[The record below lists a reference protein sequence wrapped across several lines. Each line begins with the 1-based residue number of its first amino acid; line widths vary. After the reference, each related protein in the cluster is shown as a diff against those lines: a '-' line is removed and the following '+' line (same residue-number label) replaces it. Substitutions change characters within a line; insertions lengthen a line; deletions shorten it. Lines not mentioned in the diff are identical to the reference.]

1 MALTPV
7 GLVDTQSR
15 VVNPAWTAPAPHARR
30 LAAHL
35 IDLLAL
41 SLLLFGLVVVWTV
54 TTGENFDPS
63 RRDARQ
69 GETLGMLLAGLYFV
83 LFWRLAGASP
93 GKRIMGLRLIGL
105 DGAAPRLGRSIT
117 RYFSMTLLGSLFGMT
132 WWPVL
137 VRPDRRA
144 IHDLVA
150 GTQVVSSRKRDRQPG
165 LVKG

>member
-1 MALTPV
+1 MALTAV

-15 VVNPAWTAPAPHARR
+15 VANRAWAAPATHARR
-30 LAAHL
+30 LTAHL

-41 SLLLFGLVVVWTV
+41 SLLIFGLVVVWTV
-54 TTGENFDPS
+54 TRGENFDPS
-63 RRDARQ
+63 RDARQ

-93 GKRIMGLRLIGL
+93 GKRIMGLRLIGV
-105 DGAAPRLGRSIT
+105 DGAAPGLGRSIT
-117 RYFSMTLLGSLFGMT
+117 RYFTMTLLGSLFGMT

-150 GTQVVSSRKRDRQPG
+150 GTQVVSWRKRDRQPG

>member
-15 VVNPAWTAPAPHARR
+15 VVNPAWTAPASHARR

-63 RRDARQ
+63 RDARQ

-83 LFWRLAGASP
+83 AFWRLAGASP
-93 GKRIMGLRLIGL
+93 GKRMMGLRVIGV
-105 DGAAPRLGRSIT
+105 GSAAPGLRRSIA
-117 RYFSMTLLGSLFGMT
+117 RYFTMTLLGSVFGMT

-137 VRPDRRA
+137 VRRDRRG

-150 GTQVVSSRKRDRQPG
+150 GTQVVS
-165 LVKG
+165 

>member
-1 MALTPV
+1 LALTAV
-7 GLVDTQSR
+7 GLVDTQNR
-15 VVNPAWTAPAPHARR
+15 VVNGALTAPVPHARR

-41 SLLLFGLVVVWTV
+41 SLLILGLVVVWTV

-63 RRDARQ
+63 RDARQ

-83 LFWRLAGASP
+83 AFWRLAGASP
-93 GKRIMGLRLIGL
+93 GKRMMGLRLIGI
-105 DGAAPRLGRSIT
+105 DGAAPGLRRSIA
-117 RYFSMTLLGSLFGMT
+117 RYFTMTLLGSLFGMT

-150 GTQVVSSRKRDRQPG
+150 GTQVVSWRKRDRQPG